1 MKQSKIFVLTVAVAL
16 SIFTIGC
23 TESDELTEITP
34 SHPQQ
39 EQEDEPEPEPEP
51 EPLSDEFSEQLAA
64 LGFTDVQVSD
74 TQYGDNKETT
84 RSYTF
89 FFNQL
94 VDHFDASKG
103 TFKQRVRIRLNTA
116 KDLTSPVV
124 LYTHGYNMPA
134 PTSSHVPELTNYLN
148 ANTVYVEHRYFDKS
162 LPEPFENLDFTYLN
176 ADQAAQDMHAIV
188 SLLKTTFFKNSG
200 KWLSTG
206 VSKDGITTGLYAYYS
221 DKYGWDDIDL
231 YMPFCAPYLKATPTS
246 CDDPKMGQYLYEES
260 GKGYPV
266 GSQEYIAYQRIH
278 KIPTSLLQ
286 DKELRDACMRYFHQK
301 DVGTYL
307 QVINYFGRSE
317 ENATAALLTTYF
329 NNLFEKFSY
338 VLFKKWSSFVP
349 DVDAAIAPATTETE
363 KANKAMAVARVA
375 EFVFM
380 NRDELF
386 SLINNAQGQYSN
398 VHGDGAG
405 TPGVQEPY
413 TYTDEDLLYLRYDDL
428 SMPYFVQ
435 AARELGNVR
444 LDFSALD
451 GLNFPGSSGDFGFL
465 AATISQQYEI
475 STLFHRYA
483 NQWDGGALMKSFLQ
497 WVKTQNKYNMIFCYS
512 ANDPWTGGAIDE
524 STNPKVKRFI
534 CRNGTHNDYFLKPD
548 YYSEAEKQ
556 ELLGYVNSYLGM

>member
-1 MKQSKIFVLTVAVAL
+1 MKHYKIFVLTVAVAL
-16 SIFTIGC
+16 SMFTIGC

-39 EQEDEPEPEPEP
+39 EQEQKDEPEPEP

-134 PTSSHVPELTNYLN
+134 LTSSHVPELTNYLN

-231 YMPFCAPYLKATPTS
+231 YMPFCAPYLKATPAS

-301 DVGTYL
+301 DAGTYL

-329 NNLFEKFSY
+329 NNLFDKFSY

-380 NRDELF
+380 TSDELL

-398 VHGDGAG
+398 VHVDGAG

-413 TYTDEDLLYLRYDDL
+413 TYTDEDLLYMRYDDL
-428 SMPYFVQ
+428 SMPYLVQ
-435 AARELGNVR
+435 AVRELGNVR

-465 AATISQQYEI
+465 AATISQQYEL